1 MEFKIKKEPFLQAL
15 SWTQS
20 IVERKTTMPILSNAL
35 LNVQKNGLSI
45 LATDLEVGVQ
55 VEAEVET
62 QEEGKI
68 CILAKSLYDIVRELP
83 DQEIKIQRKDQNR
96 IQVSSGKSQ
105 FKIVG
110 LSAEEFPQLPQFDEK
125 KSSLLEA
132 KGFKE
137 MIDKTFF
144 AISND
149 ESRYNLHGV
158 YLEKAESKKIRLVA
172 TDGHRLSYV
181 ERELGEEVAFE
192 KGVIIPKK
200 AVSELKKLSLDGNPQ
215 EGIRIALDG
224 RNLFAKKGAITLI
237 ARLID
242 GEFPEYQKVIPKKQD
257 KFITIS
263 RSEMIGALKR
273 VSLLVGDR
281 TRGIKF
287 SFSSGNLELSSSNPD
302 LGEAKEE
309 LSVDYKGDHLQVGF
323 NSRYF
328 LDALAVIEEDQF
340 ILETNGHVG
349 PCVIRSLKDP
359 TFLSV
364 IMPMRI

>member
-35 LNVQKNGLSI
+35 FHITKNKLSI
-45 LATDLEVGVQ
+45 LATDLEVAVH
-55 VEAEVET
+55 VTVNVET

-68 CILAKSLYDIVRELP
+68 CIQAKNLFDIVRELP
-83 DQEIKIQRKDQNR
+83 DQEIIIQRKEQNR
-96 IQVSSGKSQ
+96 IQVIAGKSQ
-105 FKIVG
+105 FKIIG
-110 LSAEEFPQLPQFDEK
+110 LSVEEFPQLPQFDEN
-125 KSSLLEA
+125 KSSLIEA
-132 KGFKE
+132 RGLRE

-144 AISND
+144 SISSD

-158 YLEKAESKKIRLVA
+158 FLEKAEANNIRLVA

-181 ERELGEEVAFE
+181 ERELGQGFGIE

-200 AVSELKKLSLDGNPQ
+200 AVSELRKLTLYGDVE
-215 EGIRIALDG
+215 EGVKISIDG
-224 RNLFAKKGAITLI
+224 RNLFAQKGAITLI

-242 GEFPEYQKVIPKKQD
+242 GEFPEYQKVIPKRQD
-257 KFITIS
+257 KHIILS
-263 RSEMIGALKR
+263 RNEMIGALKR

-281 TRGIKF
+281 TRGVKF
-287 SFSSGNLELSSSNPD
+287 SFSSGSLELSSSNLD

-309 LSVDYKGDHLQVGF
+309 ISIGYKGENLQVGF

-328 LDALAVIEEDQF
+328 LDVLGVIEEENF
-340 ILETNGHVG
+340 ILEINGHVG
-349 PCVIRSLKDP
+349 PCVIRSTKDP
-359 TFLSV
+359 TFFSV